1 MQTSKQTKSLK
12 RFLTMVALVLMAA
25 TSNPIF
31 SQNNIGINTTTPDAS
46 AVLDAQSTTQ
56 GFLPPRMTY
65 TQRQAIASPA
75 NGLVVFC
82 TDCGTAILAGE
93 LQVYY
98 AGMWRNMVGGTAAA
112 IPLPPTPTTIG
123 QSYGGGIIA
132 YFLQPSD
139 PGYDANVPHGL
150 IAAPGDQGNAA
161 WGCDGTTIA
170 GADGT
175 AIGTGNQNT
184 IDIMNGCATA
194 GIAARLCG
202 DLVLNN
208 YSDWYLPS
216 LDELVKLYWNI
227 GPGAPAP
234 NTNIGGFTNSFYW
247 SSTEYNALAAANF
260 EFSSGNTYGNF
271 SKSDTY
277 SVRGVRAF

>member
-1 MQTSKQTKSLK
+1 MQTSKQTKNLK
-12 RFLTMVALVLMAA
+12 RLLTMLALVLMTAA
-25 TSNPIF
+25 SSQVY
-31 SQNNIGINTTTPDAS
+31 SQNNVGINTTTPHAS

-65 TQRQAIASPA
+65 SQRQAIANPA
-75 NGLVVFC
+75 IGLVVFC
-82 TDCGTAILAGE
+82 TDCGPVSVGGE
-93 LQVYY
+93 LEVYSG
-98 AGMWRNMVGGTAAA
+98 GMWRNMAGGNAA
-112 IPLPPTPTTIG
+112 IQPPTAIG

-132 YFLQPSD
+132 YILQPSD

-194 GIAARLCG
+194 LIAARICG

-216 LDELVKLYWNI
+216 KDELEKLYWNI

-234 NTNIGGFTNSFYW
+234 NTNIGGFNFNYW
-247 SSTEYNALAAANF
+247 SSTEINGSIGWTF
-260 EFSSGNTYGNF
+260 TFSFGIVYGSSKFYTY
-271 SKSDTY
+271 Y
-277 SVRGVRAF
+277 VRAVRSF

>member
-1 MQTSKQTKSLK
+1 MQTIKQTKNLK
-12 RFLTMVALVLMAA
+12 RLLTMLALVLMAA

-31 SQNNIGINTTTPDAS
+31 SQNNVGINTTTPDAS

-132 YFLQPSD
+132 YFLQPTD

-150 IAAPGDQGNAA
+150 IAAPSDQGTAS
-161 WGCDGTTIA
+161 WGCAYTDIT

-184 IDIMNGCATA
+184 IDIMNDCATA
-194 GIAARLCG
+194 DIAARLCG

-216 LDELVKLYWNI
+216 KNELFKLYMYR
-227 GPGAPAP
+227 A
-234 NTNIGGFTNSFYW
+234 TIGGFANAYYW
-247 SSTEYNALAAANF
+247 SSSEYSDYDA
-260 EFSSGNTYGNF
+260 SSWVFTNGILVVN
-271 SKSDTY
+271 SKNNLY
-277 SVRGVRAF
+277 NVRAVRSF

>member
-1 MQTSKQTKSLK
+1 MQTSKQTKNLK
-12 RFLTMVALVLMAA
+12 RLLTMAGMVLMTAA
-25 TSNPIF
+25 SNQVY
-31 SQNNIGINTTTPDAS
+31 SQNNVGINTTTPDAS

-75 NGLVVFC
+75 TGLVVFC

-112 IPLPPTPTTIG
+112 IPPPTTIG
-123 QSYGGGIIA
+123 QSYGGGKVA
-132 YFLQPSD
+132 YFLQPTD

-150 IAAPGDQGNAA
+150 IAAPSDQGTAS
-161 WGCDGTTIA
+161 WGCAYTDIS

-184 IDIMNGCATA
+184 IDIMIGCTTNN
-194 GIAARLCG
+194 IAARLCG

-216 LDELVKLYWNI
+216 KNELFKLYMNR
-227 GPGAPAP
+227 A
-234 NTNIGGFTNSFYW
+234 TIGGFANAYYW
-247 SSTEYNALAAANF
+247 SSSEYSDYEA
-260 EFSSGNTYGNF
+260 SSWVFTNGILVVN
-271 SKSDTY
+271 SKNNLY
-277 SVRGVRAF
+277 NVRAVRSF